1 MVSNETIEALDPPAM
16 GGEAV
21 AGLGDHPLVA
31 DDVQYLAAIHH

>member
-1 MVSNETIEALDPPAM
+1 M